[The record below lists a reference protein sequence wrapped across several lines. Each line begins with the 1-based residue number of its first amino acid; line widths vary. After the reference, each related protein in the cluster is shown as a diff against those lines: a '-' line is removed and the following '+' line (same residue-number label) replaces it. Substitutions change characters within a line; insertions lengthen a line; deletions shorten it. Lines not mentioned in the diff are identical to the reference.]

1 MTSVVA
7 AITSNDPVQNILV
20 TIPHPLRAFL
30 FISKTKNVM
39 QEKTK
44 KIAMEIVNP
53 YAAGIDVGSRSHFV
67 AVGQGSDDVKEFGVY
82 NEDLKAIAAW
92 LHEQE
97 VKTVAMESTGTY
109 WQSLY
114 AVLQAEG
121 FVVILCNGKFTK
133 NIKGRKTDVQDCQWI
148 QKLHSIGLLTGSF
161 LPDAATEQLR
171 TYCRHRNNLLD
182 CAADTARKM
191 QKYLRLLNLRL
202 DVVVNDICGLT
213 GLSIINAICSGETNP
228 EKLAALRNTNC
239 KKSEEEIAK
248 ALQSNGRKDFLFA
261 LQQELELYNNFQSK
275 IKLCDVEIE
284 RMLNEQVNND
294 DDKRQHH
301 IDAKKHKRITKNTP
315 KNIDINLMSYQ
326 IFEGV
331 DLLAIEGVSHST
343 ILSLISEIGLE
354 GIKKFPSAKHFASW
368 LRLSPNNKIS
378 GGKVLSNK
386 IPKGSNRLK
395 IALRN
400 AANAIGNLKDSTPL
414 SDFFKRINYRKGRVS
429 AISATARKL
438 AVIIWNMV
446 IKKVPY
452 INPEQYLFLDQ
463 KRKLGIVKQI
473 KKQIHKFALTKEDI
487 DFATT

>member
-1 MTSVVA
+1 MPTRKKP
-7 AITSNDPVQNILV
+7 TQ
-20 TIPHPLRAFL
+20 
-30 FISKTKNVM
+30 
-39 QEKTK
+39 K
-44 KIAMEIVNP
+44 KIKRACNLPPKKKNELKNFSHPQKKKLKTQTHSANTNGEI
-53 YAAGIDVGSRSHFV
+53 
-67 AVGQGSDDVKEFGVY
+67 
-82 NEDLKAIAAW
+82 
-92 LHEQE
+92 
-97 VKTVAMESTGTY
+97 
-109 WQSLY
+109 
-114 AVLQAEG
+114 
-121 FVVILCNGKFTK
+121 
-133 NIKGRKTDVQDCQWI
+133 
-148 QKLHSIGLLTGSF
+148 
-161 LPDAATEQLR
+161 
-171 TYCRHRNNLLD
+171 
-182 CAADTARKM
+182 
-191 QKYLRLLNLRL
+191 
-202 DVVVNDICGLT
+202 
-213 GLSIINAICSGETNP
+213 NP
-228 EKLAALRNTNC
+228 EKLASLRNTNC

-261 LQQELELYNNFQSK
+261 LQQELEMYNLYQTK
-275 IKLCDVEIE
+275 IKLCDAEIE
-284 RMLNEQVNND
+284 KMLNEQINND

-301 IDAKKHKRITKNTP
+301 IDKKPHKRITKNTP

-326 IFEGV
+326 MFEGV

-343 ILSLISEIGLE
+343 ILSLISEVGVD

-378 GGKVLSNK
+378 GGKVLSHK

-473 KKQIHKFALTKEDI
+473 KKQIHKFALTNDELGI
-487 DFATT
+487 ATT